1 MIPFETHIVR
11 LFPYALIPLMS
22 GFFIFLIT
30 VSAFLRSYRSYFARL
45 TFLFCSCL
53 AVWSASSAFLIT
65 TPILEGAQIAGIVY
79 IISWLSLPV
88 LFMFAVLVQTKRSY
102 LLLIPVILLFTF
114 FAYWLIVLDH
124 SKLILYYF
132 GYYPV
137 FELPSG
143 IVIMVFYYLTVT
155 TGLLMLWDQYREAQT
170 STSRNQARLLWLGT
184 TIGFLLATPESLLLI
199 SSNRI
204 SSETELT
211 LEKILTVFIST
222 IAVYIGYSI
231 AMLLLRIVPMKG
243 LGRNRRLAII
253 IGFFITPLIIPGLF
267 VFSAFSYSIYPISG
281 IGMMF
286 GTIIIMYASMKYR
299 LMDITEIFR
308 KYLLYYFLVAFW
320 MIVYIVFISM
330 FIETADMAL
339 IIFAGVF
346 LVLSFN
352 PLYQVLQQLTDR
364 VLFKERYDYQKIIR
378 NMSSKLVTVLDF
390 EKLLELIRD
399 SITRVLQVSNFTL
412 LLYQHD
418 DDHFKSVIRNGA
430 RSGRELLFT
439 AADSGIKIVRLA
451 NRPIYLEELTEGA
464 DNYDVDEYTSLF
476 AETESVL
483 LIPMVYKGMLRG
495 VMCLG
500 DKESGEIYTSRDVEL
515 LEILANQAIIA
526 IDNARLYE
534 LAITDELTNLYI
546 IRFFNQRIIDE
557 ITSAVRMKR
566 HLSLLMIDID
576 HFKKVNDTFGHQI
589 GDIILKEVAAILEVE
604 VRAIDLVARYGGEE
618 FAIILPE
625 TDNGLAVKIGERI
638 RKTIEDHSFS
648 KGTKQTVSIGAAS
661 IDGSRPSAAVE
672 LSQGLTPAERK
683 KFFSELKEGFIYH
696 ADRALYRA
704 KDEGRN
710 RIENNGVLQ
719 I

>member
-1 MIPFETHIVR
+1 
-11 LFPYALIPLMS
+11 
-22 GFFIFLIT
+22 
-30 VSAFLRSYRSYFARL
+30 
-45 TFLFCSCL
+45 
-53 AVWSASSAFLIT
+53 
-65 TPILEGAQIAGIVY
+65 
-79 IISWLSLPV
+79 
-88 LFMFAVLVQTKRSY
+88 MFAVLVQTNRSY
-102 LLLIPVILLFTF
+102 LLVIPVMLLFSF
-114 FAYWLIVLDH
+114 FAFWLIALDH
-124 SKLILYYF
+124 SKLVLYYF

-143 IVIMVFYYLTVT
+143 IVIMIFYYITVT
-155 TGLLMLWDQYREAQT
+155 TGLLMLWDHYREART

-184 TIGFLLATPESLLLI
+184 TIGFLIAVPESLLLI
-199 SSNRI
+199 SSHRVV
-204 SSETELT
+204 SETELT
-211 LEKILTVFIST
+211 LEKILTVFIT
-222 IAVYIGYSI
+222 TTAVYIGYTI

-243 LGRNRRLAII
+243 LSRNRRLAIV
-253 IGFFITPLIIPGLF
+253 IGFFITPLITPGLF
-267 VFSAFSYSIYPISG
+267 VFSALNYSIYPISG
-281 IGMMF
+281 IGMML
-286 GTIIIMYASMKYR
+286 GTIIIIYASMKYR
-299 LMDITEIFR
+299 LMDLTEIFR

-320 MIVYIVFISM
+320 MIVYIIFISM
-330 FIETADMAL
+330 FIETADMGL

-352 PLYQVLQQLTDR
+352 PLYQVLQGLTDR

-399 SITRVLQVSNFTL
+399 SITRVLRVSNFTL

-418 DDHFKSVIRNGA
+418 DDNFKSVIRDGA
-430 RSGRELLFT
+430 RSGEELLFT
-439 AADSGIKIVRLA
+439 ASDSGIKIIRLA
-451 NRPIYLEELTEGA
+451 NRPVYLEELTEGA
-464 DNYDVDEYTSLF
+464 DDYGVDEYTSLF

-500 DKESGEIYTSRDVEL
+500 DKESGEIYTARDVEL

-557 ITSAVRMKR
+557 ITSAIRMKR

-576 HFKKVNDTFGHQI
+576 NFKKVNDTYGHQA

-625 TDNGLAVKIGERI
+625 TDNSLAVKIGERI
-638 RKTIEDHSFS
+638 RKTIEYHPFS
-648 KGTKQTVSIGAAS
+648 RGMKQTVSIGAAS

-683 KFFSELKEGFIYH
+683 KFFSELKEAFIFH
-696 ADRALYRA
+696 ADKALYRA

-710 RIENNGVLQ
+710 RIENNGVLE